1 MPHIRSLNRFV
12 LLRRALFSFST
23 SSIFAININNR
34 TNPMKY
40 SHSLVST
47 ALLCLL
53 ALTQTAHASVITVNQ
68 NFDSNLDPAGDWS
81 LSVSED
87 AGIENDR
94 LQAVAINGSALLS
107 YTLLPASLEQIDI
120 TYRGFFGS
128 AYSTGYNWGTFTA
141 VGLVGLPLEM
151 SHGVNTWTH
160 GNNNYAQIAGSHDP
174 VTINPINPSV
184 FDYVITATDGHV
196 TYSATDTNDGS
207 QAFSLSYADAGIA
220 LDNITA
226 LSFRTHNTT
235 GINPVWLDD
244 IELQFRTA
252 TPELQFLTAS
262 SPSPVPV
269 PAAVW
274 LFGTALIGL
283 VGFSKRRARIAA

>member
-1 MPHIRSLNRFV
+1 
-12 LLRRALFSFST
+12 
-23 SSIFAININNR
+23 
-34 TNPMKY
+34 MKC

-47 ALLCLL
+47 VLLCLF
-53 ALTQTAHASVITVNQ
+53 ALTQTAYASVITVSQ
-68 NFDSNLDPAGDWS
+68 NFDSSLDPADDWS
-81 LSVSED
+81 LSTTAS
-87 AGIENDR
+87 AGIQDDR
-94 LQAVAINGSALLS
+94 LQANAIDGSALLS
-107 YTLLPASLEQIDI
+107 YTPLPASLEQIDI

-128 AYSTGYNWGTFTA
+128 AYLSSYGINWGTFTT
-141 VGLVGLPLEM
+141 VGLVGLSLEM
-151 SHGVNTWTH
+151 SHGVNTWTQ

-174 VTINPINPSV
+174 VALNPINPSV
-184 FDYVITATDGHV
+184 FDYVITVIDGLV

-226 LSFRTHNTT
+226 LSFRSHNTT

-252 TPELQFLTAS
+252 SPELQFRTAS
-262 SPSPVPV
+262 PPSPVPV

-283 VGFSKRRARIAA
+283 VGFNKRRKVV